1 MLVELDDD
9 PGPPAP
15 QRRTDR
21 ARRRWPAAL
30 PAVVVL
36 ALVVAQLAADARER
50 VRLAAL
56 ADVPG
61 VLAPLP
67 DPPAVAWRLSADATG
82 DVLVHG
88 DLLLEERV
96 TSRGAMSL
104 VARDLT
110 SGDVRWA
117 VPLADEPDPPVPGR
131 YGLRCVAGPGT
142 QVTCL
147 VHDATDGD
155 ATGGARAPGRAA
167 TEGTVVVVAVDD
179 GSVPGLALTTGG
191 GLRAWDARTGEERW
205 RVTAPTQGAL
215 VLGGL
220 VHVHDGFRV
229 ATLAAG
235 TGEVRWEV
243 TAPELFHDDV
253 AQVTGLATDGRRLLV
268 AGVQRATGNARLVAL
283 DPADGVVVWRADL
296 DGLGAP
302 GDVAAV
308 DGVLLGTGA
317 QGTAVLASRGR
328 RAGQAGGRR
337 TSQRASR
344 RSSAARDG
352 VR

>member
-1 MLVELDDD
+1 MVGDALVLAATLDAAS
-9 PGPPAP
+9 GTTLASAG
-15 QRRTDR
+15 TLATVVG
-21 ARRRWPAAL
+21 ARSDGT
-30 PAVVVL
+30 
-36 ALVVAQLAADARER
+36 ALVVGSEGYTRLVGPAGE
-50 VRLAAL
+50 VRL
-56 ADVPG
+56 DGVP
-61 VLAPLP
+61 
-67 DPPAVAWRLSADATG
+67 
-82 DVLVHG
+82 
-88 DLLLEERV
+88 
-96 TSRGAMSL
+96 
-104 VARDLT
+104 
-110 SGDVRWA
+110 VR
-117 VPLADEPDPPVPGR
+117 
-131 YGLRCVAGPGT
+131 
-142 QVTCL
+142 
-147 VHDATDGD
+147 
-155 ATGGARAPGRAA
+155 
-167 TEGTVVVVAVDD
+167 VAVDD